1 MAQVIA
7 DRRDI
12 EFVLYEQLEADKIN
26 KHKEYSDL
34 DKKSLDLIITEARNL
49 ALKEL
54 LPINSEADKTGL
66 RFENNQ
72 VFVPEVFHK
81 PFKILAEDGW
91 GSVTEDPEL
100 GGQGLPTLIMQP
112 IIEYL
117 MGACGVCLG
126 YVTMGHGTGKMIE
139 LFGTEKQKE
148 LYLKNLYSAKWGG
161 TMVLTEAEA
170 GSDVGNLSTTAKKN
184 DDGTYSITGNK
195 IFITYGEHDLT
206 ENIIHPVLARIE
218 GAPAG
223 TAGISIFIV
232 PKIWV
237 NDDGSLGEP
246 NDVVCTGIEEKMGI
260 HASATCSLAFGGKGQ
275 CRGYLLGEENK
286 GMKVMFLMMN
296 EARLNV
302 GFQGFSAASVAY
314 MYACNYAKERIQG
327 RALEDSANKDAK
339 PVAIINHPDVRRN
352 LLTMKAYTDGMRSFI
367 YYVADLFDKEELA
380 ESPEEADRFNK
391 LIQLYTPVIKAYCT
405 DKGFELASTGIQ
417 VYGGYGYI
425 SEYPME
431 QILRD
436 AKIGS
441 IYEGTNGIQAM
452 DLIGRK
458 LGMDKGAIF
467 MSFMGEVAKT
477 VAQAKA
483 VPGLEDMAAKVE
495 AACNRLGETA
505 MHLGKTAVSP
515 QFKAAFAHSTHFLE
529 AMGDVIMAWMLLWRA
544 VISAPK
550 IEKQKKAVE
559 KEYYEGQVKTAE
571 FFIFNMLPVTMGKM
585 DSITITN
592 PAALEIA
599 DSCFGG

>member
-1 MAQVIA
+1 MAQLIA

-12 EFVLYEQLEADKIN
+12 DFVLYEQLDADKI
-26 KHKEYSDL
+26 KQHEKYSDL

-54 LPINSEADKTGL
+54 LPINAEADKTGL

-72 VFVPEVFHK
+72 VFVPESFHR
-81 PFKILAEDGW
+81 PFKIMAEDGW

-117 MGACGVCLG
+117 MGASGVCLG

-139 LFGTEKQKE
+139 VFGTEKQKE

-170 GSDVGNLSTTAKKN
+170 GSDVGALTTTAKLN

-237 NDDGSLGEP
+237 NEDGSLGEP

-260 HASATCSLAFGGKGQ
+260 HASATCSLAFGSKGQ

-286 GMKVMFLMMN
+286 GMKVMFYMMN

-302 GFQGFSAASVAY
+302 GFQGFSAASLSY
-314 MYACNYAKERIQG
+314 MYASNYAKERIQG
-327 RALEDSANKDAK
+327 RDLAEGANKNAK
-339 PVAIINHPDVRRN
+339 GVAIIKHPDVRRN

-367 YYVADLFDKEELA
+367 YYVADLFDKEDLA
-380 ESPEEADRFNK
+380 TDPTEKDRLDK
-391 LIQLYTPVIKAYCT
+391 LIQLYTPIVKAYCT
-405 DKGFELASTGIQ
+405 DKGFEMAVIGIQ
-417 VYGGYGYI
+417 VYGGYGYTK
-425 SEYPME
+425 EYPVE
-431 QILRD
+431 QIARD

-452 DLIGRK
+452 DLLGRK
-458 LGMDKGAIF
+458 MGMDKGAVF
-467 MSFMGEVAKT
+467 LSFMGEVAKT
-477 VAQAKA
+477 VARAKGI
-483 VPGLEDMAAKVE
+483 PGLEAMAAKLE
-495 AACNRLGETA
+495 EACNRLGETA
-505 MHLGKTAVSP
+505 MHLGKTAASP

-544 VISAPK
+544 VVAAPK
-550 IEKQKKAVE
+550 IEKQKKQQE
-559 KEYYEGQVKTAE
+559 KDYYEGQVKTAE
-571 FFIFNMLPVTMGKM
+571 FFIFNMIPVTLGKM
-585 DSITITN
+585 DSINITN
-592 PAALEIA
+592 TAALEIS